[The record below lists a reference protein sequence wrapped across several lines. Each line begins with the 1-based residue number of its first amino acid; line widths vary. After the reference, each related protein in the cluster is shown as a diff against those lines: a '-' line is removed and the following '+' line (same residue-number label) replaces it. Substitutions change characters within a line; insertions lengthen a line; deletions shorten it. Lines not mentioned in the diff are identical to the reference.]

1 MATLRELRKRLKA
14 VKNTQKI
21 TKAMKMVSASK
32 LKRAQD
38 AVIQARPYALKMNEV
53 LEHILSHADLA
64 GHPLLVARVPKR
76 VEVLVLSSDRGLCGS
91 FNSNIIRTAER
102 FIDENKGRYED
113 ILVSTIGRKAR
124 EHFKRKGRA
133 VYADY
138 EGVTQAPRFERAD
151 EIAQDLAARFRAGR
165 VDSTVI
171 VYNEFRSAISQ
182 KAVVRELLPL
192 APIKD
197 WTSER
202 IALISE
208 LAPYSHDARAVA
220 GHEGDTAL
228 ERTAEQSGEGWQPSP
243 RAELFTEG
251 YEHLFEPNRAE
262 VLDALLPQHL
272 AVQVYRAILESTAA
286 EHGARMSAMDSA
298 SRNARDMIERLT
310 LRMNRVRQAAITT
323 ELMEIIS
330 GAEALR

>member
-21 TKAMKMVSASK
+21 TKAMKMVAASK

-64 GHPLLVARVPKR
+64 GHPLLVARVPRR

-102 FIDENKGRYED
+102 FIDENKGRYEE
-113 ILVSTIGRKAR
+113 IHVSTIGRKAR
-124 EHFKRKGRA
+124 DHFKRKGRTI
-133 VYADY
+133 YADY
-138 EGVTQAPRFERAD
+138 EGVTQSPKFERAD
-151 EIAQDLAARFRAGR
+151 EIARDLADRFRAGR

-171 VYNEFRSAISQ
+171 VYNEFKSAISQ

-192 APIKD
+192 MPIKD
-197 WTSER
+197 WTQDR

-208 LAPYSHDARAVA
+208 LAPYSHDVRAVA
-220 GHEGDTAL
+220 GRDADAEL
-228 ERTAEQSGEGWQPSP
+228 ERAPDPGEGWQPSP

-298 SRNARDMIERLT
+298 SRNARDMIDRLT